1 MGPHVGLMTLFTD
14 ADLRRHGHA
23 DAQVCSVKLVGVDA
37 NAHRQALDDLGEVA
51 RGVVWRDSRIADATG
66 RPQAFH
72 GSLQYRSEEHT
83 SELQSLMRIPYAV
96 FCLKKKN

>member
-66 RPQAFH
+66 RPQ
-72 GSLQYRSEEHT
+72 RSEEHT
-83 SELQSLMRIPYAV
+83 SELQSLMRISYAV
-96 FCLKKKN
+96 FCLIKKKKKSYIRYT